1 MKFYIGSGMKNS
13 ELVKD
18 YATKLKEKRM
28 DSYL

>member
-18 YATKLKEKRM
+18 YATKLKKRM